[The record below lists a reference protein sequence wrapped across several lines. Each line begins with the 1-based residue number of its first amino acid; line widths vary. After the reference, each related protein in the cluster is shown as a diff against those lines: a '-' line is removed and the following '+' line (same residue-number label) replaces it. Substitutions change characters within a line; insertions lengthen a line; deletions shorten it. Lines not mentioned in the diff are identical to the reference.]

1 MPVGELF
8 QAGRPWT
15 KLQVPLDSPGGDARP
30 VEVELAQGPFLL
42 SSAHRM
48 LENPYLVLNIF
59 NS

>member
-8 QAGRPWT
+8 QAGWPWT
-15 KLQVPLDSPGGDARP
+15 KLRVSLDSPGGDARP
-30 VEVELAQGPFLL
+30 VEVELAQGPFLR

-48 LENPYLVLNIF
+48 LENPYLALNVF